1 MKSASAIV
9 AEAVRGL
16 HVLKIEGYSRTKGLG
31 NGNFIDSST
40 FVVGGHRWFIR
51 YYPDG
56 YGSDSA
62 GWLSFYLKHQHTNAT
77 SVKASTK
84 FSLLDEMGE
93 PVPSHTTNWGAI
105 ATLTTTREQFGCQRF
120 IEKKALEESAYLKDD
135 CFAIRCDVIVSKE
148 FRAEATPRFVAV
160 PPSDLHQHLSRLLS
174 SGAEADV
181 TFRVGGETF
190 TAHRLVLAARS
201 PVFRAELFGPM
212 KENHTTS
219 RPIQI
224 DDMEPGVFG
233 AMLHYIYTDSL
244 PEAAADTGGDAAAVM
259 AQHVLVAAD
268 RYGLERLKL
277 ICEDRLCDFISTG
290 TAAATLALAEQHG
303 CRGLKEACFRF
314 LRSPGN
320 LKTIMGSD
328 EFQHLTSS
336 CPSLLNE
343 LLANVAP

>member
-1 MKSASAIV
+1 MGISKVHREEDS
-9 AEAVRGL
+9 RG
-16 HVLKIEGYSRTKGLG
+16 IS
-31 NGNFIDSST
+31 N
-40 FVVGGHRWFIR
+40 
-51 YYPDG
+51 
-56 YGSDSA
+56 
-62 GWLSFYLKHQHTNAT
+62 
-77 SVKASTK
+77 
-84 FSLLDEMGE
+84 
-93 PVPSHTTNWGAI
+93 
-105 ATLTTTREQFGCQRF
+105 
-120 IEKKALEESAYLKDD
+120 SAYLKDD
-135 CFAIRCDVIVSKE
+135 CFAARFDIIVSKE
-148 FRAEATPRFVAV
+148 FRAEDTPRFVTV
-160 PPSDLHQHLSRLLS
+160 PPSDLHQHLGRLLS

-181 TFRVGGETF
+181 TFRVGGETIA
-190 TAHRLVLAARS
+190 AHRLVLAARS
-201 PVFRAELFGPM
+201 PVFTAELFGPM
-212 KENHTTS
+212 REERTTG

-244 PEAAADTGGDAAAVM
+244 PEMDKGDAAVM

-320 LKTIMGSD
+320 LKTIMGGD
-328 EFQHLTSS
+328 GFRHLTSS

>member
-1 MKSASAIV
+1 
-9 AEAVRGL
+9 
-16 HVLKIEGYSRTKGLG
+16 
-31 NGNFIDSST
+31 
-40 FVVGGHRWFIR
+40 
-51 YYPDG
+51 
-56 YGSDSA
+56 
-62 GWLSFYLKHQHTNAT
+62 
-77 SVKASTK
+77 
-84 FSLLDEMGE
+84 
-93 PVPSHTTNWGAI
+93 
-105 ATLTTTREQFGCQRF
+105 
-120 IEKKALEESAYLKDD
+120 
-135 CFAIRCDVIVSKE
+135 
-148 FRAEATPRFVAV
+148 
-160 PPSDLHQHLSRLLS
+160 
-174 SGAEADV
+174 
-181 TFRVGGETF
+181 
-190 TAHRLVLAARS
+190 
-201 PVFRAELFGPM
+201 M

-233 AMLHYIYTDSL
+233 AMLHYIYTDSM
-244 PEAAADTGGDAAAVM
+244 PEEADTGGEGDASAM

-328 EFQHLTSS
+328 EFQYLTSS